1 MPTPTPTS
9 TPTSAPIVDLG
20 EREGAAGV
28 VQEKPDGALEYVVVA
43 GDVTSVVCDRFG
55 RRWWQVSR
63 PATAGPFDCNTAVM
77 VGDVLVPTDEPQN
90 GRPD

>member
-1 MPTPTPTS
+1 MPTPTSMPT
-9 TPTSAPIVDLG
+9 TAPIVDMG
-20 EREGAAGV
+20 EREGASGV
-28 VQEKPDGALEYVVVA
+28 VGENPDGALEYVAVA

-55 RRWWQVSR
+55 RRWWQMSR